1 MHDTRYTMK
10 LGLGLGRMDIVH
22 CSGRFGL
29 ESYFTQKEAKNF
41 NKLAD
46 LDERV
51 VGMLLH
57 YAYLILR
64 EMTPVL

>member
-1 MHDTRYTMK
+1 MSCIAR
-10 LGLGLGRMDIVH
+10 GG
-22 CSGRFGL
+22 FGL
-29 ESYFTQKEAKNF
+29 ESYFTQKEAKNV